1 MTGNRRAPKKNM
13 ESVKLDENPEI
24 DFFTGMPPC

>member
-1 MTGNRRAPKKNM
+1 MAGKRRIPEKIM
-13 ESVKLDENPEI
+13 QSVKLDENLEI